1 MKKLALLF
9 AGLSLMVATT
19 ACNDDDETV
28 QEFPIVGTWK
38 PVGEVRTEVDIN
50 GVGVSDEIT
59 YTACQQ
65 QSTWVF
71 SENATG
77 KRTDKDEVGS
87 TLTCTTI
94 NQRNFT
100 YVYNKTD
107 KSFEIKY
114 QGTVVSE
121 KGKIVDLNAQ
131 TMNLKIE
138 DDTNPQI
145 YKARTYTFKRIVQ

>member
-19 ACNDDDETV
+19 ACKDDEETV

-38 PVGEVRTEVDIN
+38 PVAEVRTEVDLD
-50 GVGVSDEIT
+50 GVGFSDQIT

-71 SENATG
+71 SENASG
-77 KRTDKDEVGS
+77 KRTDKDEVGNPLVCS
-87 TLTCTTI
+87 TI
-94 NQRNFT
+94 NQRNFS
-100 YVYNKTD
+100 YVYTRSD
-107 KSFEIKY
+107 KNFEIKY

-121 KGKIVDLNAQ
+121 KGQVVDLNAE
-131 TMNLKIE
+131 TMNIKFV
-138 DDTNPQI
+138 DDTDPTV
-145 YKARTYTFKRIVQ
+145 YKTTTRTFKRIAQ

>member
-19 ACNDDDETV
+19 ACKDDEETV

-38 PVGEVRTEVDIN
+38 PVAEVRTEVDLD
-50 GVGVSDEIT
+50 GVGFSDQIT

-71 SENATG
+71 SENSSG
-77 KRTDKDEVGS
+77 KRTDKDEVGNPLVCS
-87 TLTCTTI
+87 TI
-94 NQRNFT
+94 NQRNFS
-100 YVYNKTD
+100 YVYTKSD
-107 KSFEIKY
+107 KNFEIKY

-121 KGKIVDLNAQ
+121 KGQVVDLNAE
-131 TMNLKIE
+131 TMNIKFV
-138 DDTNPQI
+138 DNTDPTV
-145 YKARTYTFKRIVQ
+145 YKTTTRTFKRIAQ

>member
-19 ACNDDDETV
+19 ACKDDDETV

-38 PVGEVRTEVDIN
+38 PVAEVRTEVDLD
-50 GVGVSDEIT
+50 GVGFSDQIT

-71 SENATG
+71 SENASG
-77 KRTDKDEVGS
+77 KRTDKDEVGNP
-87 TLTCTTI
+87 LACTTI
-94 NQRNFT
+94 NQRNFS
-100 YVYNKTD
+100 YVYTRSD
-107 KSFEIKY
+107 KNFEIKY

-121 KGKIVDLNAQ
+121 KGQVVDLNAE
-131 TMNLKIE
+131 TMNIKFV
-138 DDTNPQI
+138 DTTDPTL
-145 YKARTYTFKRIVQ
+145 YKTTTRTFKRIAQ